1 MKMNL
6 TVLPWPLFDR
16 ILDIVESGRGDFLS
30 KLEGIREVDLA
41 VCTIRM
47 IIKPRILR
55 WFDDLQLHYGGGE
68 MRGVYYWRLSSSIP
82 VNNVKPIPDAL
93 KTMIGL
99 EKCNDEYVAKYFMEN
114 RSLYYVFKD
123 LEIAIECN
131 QDNCLMIRINNYHKD
146 YKF

>member
-68 MRGVYYWRLSSSIP
+68 MRGVYYWRLS
-82 VNNVKPIPDAL
+82 
-93 KTMIGL
+93 
-99 EKCNDEYVAKYFMEN
+99 
-114 RSLYYVFKD
+114 
-123 LEIAIECN
+123 
-131 QDNCLMIRINNYHKD
+131 
-146 YKF
+146 